1 MHVHILCCSFLLLVD
16 MFLFCGRGSH
26 FLVLLCDAC
35 MLMLCFYFVIN
46 IHRFYAVD

>member
-1 MHVHILCCSFLLLVD
+1 MCTYSVVLFLLLVD

-26 FLVLLCDAC
+26 FLILCDVC